1 MRGGENMANIKS
13 AMKRAQI
20 AEIRTM
26 RNKSVKTGIK
36 TSMKKFDVALE
47 SKDPEAAL
55 AAFKAAVKKLDKG
68 VAKGVMHKNSAAR
81 KKSSLARKLN
91 AM

>member
-1 MRGGENMANIKS
+1 MANIKS
-13 AMKRAQI
+13 AVKRAQI

-26 RNKSVKTGIK
+26 RNKGVKTSIK
-36 TSMKKFDVALE
+36 TSMKKFDLALE
-47 SKDPEAAL
+47 SKDPKVAL
-55 AAFKAAVKKLDKG
+55 DAFKAAVKKLDKG
-68 VAKGVMHKNSAAR
+68 VAKGVLHKNSAAR

>member
-1 MRGGENMANIKS
+1 MANIKS

-36 TSMKKFDVALE
+36 TSMKNFDLALE
-47 SKDPEAAL
+47 TKDPQAAME
-55 AAFKAAVKKLDKG
+55 AFKIAVKKLDKG
-68 VAKGVMHKNSAAR
+68 VAKGVLHKNSASR

>member
-20 AEIRTM
+20 AELRTV
-26 RNKSVKTGIK
+26 RNRSVKTGIK
-36 TSMKKFDVALE
+36 TSIKKFEVALD
-47 SKDPEAAL
+47 SKDPETAL
-55 AAFKAAVKKLDKG
+55 AAFKVAVQKLDKG
-68 VAKGVMHKNSAAR
+68 VAKGVLHKNSAAR

>member
-1 MRGGENMANIKS
+1 MANIKS

-20 AEIRTM
+20 AELRTA

-36 TSMKKFDVALE
+36 TNIKKFESALE
-47 SKDPEAAL
+47 SKDSEAAL
-55 AAFKAAVKKLDKG
+55 TAYKTAVKSLDKG
-68 VAKGVMHKNSAAR
+68 VAKGVLHKNSAAR